1 MTNLDEPPGQIDG
14 KKCLILKKEREW
26 IWINWFQTV
35 SNLFRQVAL
44 SKDCRTILADMNILT
59 HKIAQRGESPSIFR
73 IKRKFPLY
81 REGGVRMKVLLDFCR
96 FHKLLYFRMT
106 MVQIAKTVQDSRGI
120 EPKRKI
126 HQRLLSVTFN
136 QSVG

>member
-1 MTNLDEPPGQIDG
+1 
-14 KKCLILKKEREW
+14 
-26 IWINWFQTV
+26 
-35 SNLFRQVAL
+35 
-44 SKDCRTILADMNILT
+44 
-59 HKIAQRGESPSIFR
+59 
-73 IKRKFPLY
+73 
-81 REGGVRMKVLLDFCR
+81 MKVLLDFCR
-96 FHKLLYFRMT
+96 FP

>member
-1 MTNLDEPPGQIDG
+1 M
-14 KKCLILKKEREW
+14 EW
-26 IWINWFQTV
+26 IRINCFQTGA
-35 SNLFRQVAL
+35 NLVRQVTL
-44 SKDCRTILADMNILT
+44 SKDCRTIFVDTNILA
-59 HKIAQRGESPSIFR
+59 HKIAERGESPSIFR
-73 IKRKFPLY
+73 IKRKLPLY